1 MQVQWNANDKELANI
16 KAIAESE
23 SDRPVS
29 MININKYNDAEYP
42 SEDIYKEYM
51 KILPKLLKEV
61 AAKVLWRLT
70 KLGQPVG
77 SQSAHEMLS
86 IWYPSHKSFLALRDQ
101 PSSMENF
108 PLKNLCVSEAV
119 VYRCPDDV
127 IPVS

>member
-23 SDRPVS
+23 SDRPVL

-42 SEDIYKEYM
+42 SGTIYKEYM
-51 KILPKLLKEV
+51 EILPKLLKEV
-61 AAKVLWRLT
+61 GAKVLWRLPT
-70 KLGQPVG
+70 LGQPVG
-77 SQSAHEMLS
+77 SQSADEMLG

-108 PLKNLCVSEAV
+108 RLKNLCISEAV
-119 VYRCPDDV
+119 VHRCPDDV

>member
-1 MQVQWNANDKELANI
+1 MQVQWNASDKELANI
-16 KAIAESE
+16 KAIAES
-23 SDRPVS
+23 DRPVL

-101 PSSMENF
+101 PSSIKKLPSKEFMSF
-108 PLKNLCVSEAV
+108 GSG
-119 VYRCPDDV
+119 R
-127 IPVS
+127 S